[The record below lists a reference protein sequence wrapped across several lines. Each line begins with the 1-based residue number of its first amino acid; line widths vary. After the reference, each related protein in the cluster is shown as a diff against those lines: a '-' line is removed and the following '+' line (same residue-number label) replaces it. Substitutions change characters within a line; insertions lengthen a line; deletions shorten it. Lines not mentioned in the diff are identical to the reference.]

1 MAKTVL
7 HVHVNALWGWGVAY
21 ILRGDLTE
29 GLLRLLMSLGGL
41 IHGGACFR
49 NLTVLTLIQYKN
61 VILLYLV
68 RDSLIY
74 GTSRVRRL
82 S

>member
-1 MAKTVL
+1 MVKTVL
-7 HVHVNALWGWGVAY
+7 HVHVNALWGGGGVAY

-29 GLLRLLMSLGGL
+29 GLLRYEFG
-41 IHGGACFR
+41 GGAYTRRGLFSE
-49 NLTVLTLIQYKN
+49 LDSSTLIQYKN